1 MSETKVVNCRVDF
14 RHGVK
19 EIEGGS
25 EFQISSTEFKDVN
38 LSISY
43 VSRSTLSRA
52 FLLKTYALVLTEVN
66 EHVCIFLESTLKI
79 QTTRNDVVGFTT
91 AIEFIIDS

>member
-1 MSETKVVNCRVDF
+1 MSETKVVNCWVDF

-25 EFQISSTEFKDVN
+25 EFQISSTQFKDVN
-38 LSISY
+38 LLISY

-52 FLLKTYALVLTEVN
+52 FLLETYALVFAEVN
-66 EHVCIFLESTLKI
+66 EHVRIFLESTLKI
-79 QTTRNDVVGFTT
+79 QTTRNDVIGFAT